1 MAERNI
7 MERAMLEEGPPR
19 VLTIAANSAEVGVL
33 YVLPTC
39 SSHPGSVVRRYRARG
54 PNGPGVYPQ
63 CVPDGSGPHLLSW
76 PEASSDAPYSPDM
89 SGLTPSELEVLE
101 DAARGLSVIET
112 GASRTK
118 SPETVKT
125 QRRSIL
131 LKLGARNI
139 AHAVAM
145 MISGGLIAVE
155 RPYESRAS
163 EC

>member
-1 MAERNI
+1 
-7 MERAMLEEGPPR
+7 MERETFEESTPR
-19 VLTIAANSAEVGVL
+19 LLAVAAGLADAGVPNA
-33 YVLPTC
+33 LPTC
-39 SSHPGSVVRRYRARG
+39 SSHPGSMVRRYRARG
-54 PNGPGVYPQ
+54 PKGPGVYPQ
-63 CVPDGSGPHLLSW
+63 CVPDGAGPHLLSW
-76 PEASSDAPYSPDM
+76 PEVSSNTTQSAYA

-145 MISGGLIAVE
+145 ITSGGPLAGDH
-155 RPYESRAS
+155 PSESRAS
-163 EC
+163 GY